1 MKHCVVIYVVEM
13 PAAENTGWQEY
24 EKVTVHTKRVETEVA
39 QVLSI
44 IIIFPKMEDAN
55 NIKSLLI
62 RNGFEVHAVCTTG
75 AQAISV
81 ANELDGG
88 IVICGYRM
96 PDMHCM
102 EINNC
107 LPAGF
112 EMLLIASAARLA
124 ELDGGGIMSVSMPLK
139 ARDLVGTLQ
148 MMAQRYMQ
156 RKRRERQ
163 KPKIR
168 SEKERAVIEEAKL
181 ILMQRN
187 HMTEEEAHRYIQ
199 KNSMDSGVNLLEM
212 AEMIIHML

>member
-1 MKHCVVIYVVEM
+1 M
-13 PAAENTGWQEY
+13 
-24 EKVTVHTKRVETEVA
+24 
-39 QVLSI
+39 LSI
-44 IIIFPKMEDAN
+44 IIIFPKIEDAN
-55 NIKSLLI
+55 NIKSLLV
-62 RNGFEVHAVCTTG
+62 RSGFEVHAVCTTG

-96 PDMHCM
+96 PDMHCI
-102 EINNC
+102 EINNY
-107 LPAGF
+107 LPVGF

-124 ELDGGGIMSVSMPLK
+124 ELDGSGIMSVSMPLK
-139 ARDLVGTLQ
+139 ARELVGTLQ

-163 KPKIR
+163 NPKML

-181 ILMQRN
+181 ILMKRN
-187 HMTEEEAHRYIQ
+187 RMTEEEAHRYIQ

>member
-1 MKHCVVIYVVEM
+1 M
-13 PAAENTGWQEY
+13 
-24 EKVTVHTKRVETEVA
+24 
-39 QVLSI
+39 LSI
-44 IIIFPKMEDAN
+44 IIIFPKIEDAN
-55 NIKSLLI
+55 NIKSLLV

-88 IVICGYRM
+88 IVVCGYRM

-102 EINNC
+102 EINNY
-107 LPAGF
+107 LPTGF
-112 EMLLIASAARLA
+112 EMLLVASAARLA
-124 ELDGGGIMSVSMPLK
+124 ELGGSGIMSVCMPLK
-139 ARDLVGTLQ
+139 AMDLVNTLRI
-148 MMAQRYMQ
+148 MTHRYIQ
-156 RKRRERQ
+156 KKRRERQ
-163 KPKIR
+163 KPKVR
-168 SEKERAVIEEAKL
+168 SEQERAVIEEAKL

>member
-1 MKHCVVIYVVEM
+1 M
-13 PAAENTGWQEY
+13 
-24 EKVTVHTKRVETEVA
+24 
-39 QVLSI
+39 LSI
-44 IIIFPKMEDAN
+44 IIVFPKVEDAN
-55 NIKSLLI
+55 HIKVLLI
-62 RNGFEVHAVCTTG
+62 RNGFEVNAVCTTG

-88 IVICGYRM
+88 IVLCGYRM
-96 PDMHCM
+96 SDMHCL
-102 EINNC
+102 EINNY
-107 LPAGF
+107 LPQGF

-124 ELDGGGIMSVSMPLK
+124 ELDGSGIMSVSMPLK
-139 ARDLVGTLQ
+139 TGDLLNTLQ
-148 MMAQRYMQ
+148 VMTHRYIQ
-156 RKRRERQ
+156 KKRKERQ
-163 KPKIR
+163 KPKVR